1 MVSFMFVCFK
11 DGVEQHQTGH
21 NITKNYWKCV
31 DLLMILS
38 APKKG
43 STEGWRKLKLKRV
56 RKQC

>member
-11 DGVEQHQTGH
+11 DGVEQHQ

-31 DLLMILS
+31 DLLMILI

-43 STEGWRKLKLKRV
+43 STECWRKLKLKRV